1 MITIVDYGMGNIGS
15 MLNMFRRIGVQANF
29 ESDPERLR
37 NASKLVLPGVGSF
50 DNAMQRI
57 RSTPGLLEILEH
69 KALTECVPILGVCL
83 GMQLFMRASEEG
95 NLSGLGW
102 IDGEAKR
109 FPTMEGLKVPHMG
122 WNTAL
127 PNEPSALTTDLAVE
141 SKYYFVHSYYVTVD
155 EGRHSIM
162 RTQYGVEFDS
172 AIGSDNIFGVQFH
185 PEKSHKFGMS
195 ILKKFSTL

>member
-29 ESDPERLR
+29 ETDPERLR

-69 KALTECVPILGVCL
+69 KALTERVPILGVCL

-127 PNEPSALTTDLAVE
+127 PNEPSALTMDLAGE

-155 EGRHSIM
+155 ERRHSIM

-195 ILKKFSTL
+195 ILQRFAKL